1 MNKFCKEIR
10 RETLKMLLHRGFGHL
25 GGAMSIVETLAVL
38 YSNMKVDPKNPKMED
53 RDYLVLSKGH
63 AGPALYST
71 LALKGFFDLEVLNT
85 LNNNGTILPSHPD
98 RNLTPGIDM
107 TTGSLGQG
115 ISAAVGVAIGLQR
128 KNSERKVYCIVGDGE
143 LNEGKCWEAIQFAA
157 HNRLKNFTLFI
168 DDNKII
174 WNNRRNL

>member
-1 MNKFCKEIR
+1 MEKYIKMNKFCKEIR

-71 LALKGFFDLEVLNT
+71 L
-85 LNNNGTILPSHPD
+85 TIENIPES
-98 RNLTPGIDM
+98 
-107 TTGSLGQG
+107 
-115 ISAAVGVAIGLQR
+115 
-128 KNSERKVYCIVGDGE
+128 
-143 LNEGKCWEAIQFAA
+143 
-157 HNRLKNFTLFI
+157 
-168 DDNKII
+168 
-174 WNNRRNL
+174 